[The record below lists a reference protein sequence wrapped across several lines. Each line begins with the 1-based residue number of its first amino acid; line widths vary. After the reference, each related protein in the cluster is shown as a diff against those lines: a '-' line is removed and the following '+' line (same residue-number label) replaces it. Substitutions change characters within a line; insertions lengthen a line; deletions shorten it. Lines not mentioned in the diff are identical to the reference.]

1 MMLKPTKNISTIK
14 QGEFRVSRAPEDV
27 FVSVLGS
34 CIATCF
40 YDPVARLGGM
50 NHFLLPGH
58 DPGASREVKYGAHA
72 MEQLVN
78 AMLRAG
84 ASRDRLEVG
93 LYGGAKVIKSG
104 GNIGANNALFA
115 RDFVKQ
121 EGFRLIHIDVGGVY
135 GRRLRFEPAL
145 GRASSDVLRDATF
158 LPQETH
164 TPQTPR
170 PTGSIELF

>member
-1 MMLKPTKNISTIK
+1 MKLRDSSNIVTIK
-14 QGEFRVSRAPEDV
+14 QGEFRVSRSPHDV

-40 YDPVARLGGM
+40 YDPAARLGGM

-58 DPGASREVKYGAHA
+58 DPGDTREVKYGAHA

-78 AMLRAG
+78 ALLRAG
-84 ASRDRLEVG
+84 ASRDRLQVS
-93 LYGGAKVIKSG
+93 LFGGAKVIKSA
-104 GNIGANNALFA
+104 GNIGTNNALFA

-121 EGFRLIHIDVGGVY
+121 EGFRLVHADVGGLF
-135 GRRLRFEPAL
+135 GRRLRFEAAL
-145 GRASSDVLRDATF
+145 GKATSDILRDKAA
-158 LPQETH
+158 LSEDSLKPQM
-164 TPQTPR
+164 PR